1 MQAIERRTA
10 RNSATVALSSV
21 AAMFLFERGALMN
34 EVVSDWIVY
43 SNERRGIEKKIVGRF
58 NIPFQNIGLIFCGP
72 HFTRLVSALTK

>member
-34 EVVSDWIVY
+34 EVVSDWIVDN
-43 SNERRGIEKKIVGRF
+43 NE
-58 NIPFQNIGLIFCGP
+58 
-72 HFTRLVSALTK
+72 